1 MATVRGLWLVIV
13 IGLFASVANAQNS
26 VYIDQIGSNSTINV
40 TQTGTDNQLGN
51 TTNKTVLYG
60 NNQAVT
66 ITQIGSYNTSAINAQ
81 GNNLTLTSNVTGDS
95 NTVNVSCGATGGAGA
110 ACNDAAITATA
121 TGDTNV
127 ISVTGQGAKQTIGA
141 SLTGNYNT
149 ATVNSNTTN
158 MNGATATVTQTGGDS
173 NTINIS
179 QNGPAGLNGFSATV
193 EVTGGSNN
201 IGVTQ
206 TGTVDSTVN
215 VKSVGSNNSIT
226 VHSGN

>member
-66 ITQIGSYNTSAINAQ
+66 ITQIGSYNNSAINAQ

-110 ACNDAAITATA
+110 ACND
-121 TGDTNV
+121 
-127 ISVTGQGAKQTIGA
+127 SEIGRA
-141 SLTGNYNT
+141 H
-149 ATVNSNTTN
+149 V
-158 MNGATATVTQTGGDS
+158 
-173 NTINIS
+173 
-179 QNGPAGLNGFSATV
+179 
-193 EVTGGSNN
+193 
-201 IGVTQ
+201 
-206 TGTVDSTVN
+206 
-215 VKSVGSNNSIT
+215 
-226 VHSGN
+226 